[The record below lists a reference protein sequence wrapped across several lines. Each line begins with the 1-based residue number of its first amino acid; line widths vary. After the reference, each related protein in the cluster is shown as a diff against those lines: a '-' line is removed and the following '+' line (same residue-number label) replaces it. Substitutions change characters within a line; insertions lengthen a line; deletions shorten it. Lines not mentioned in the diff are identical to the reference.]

1 MPVIPAHAGI
11 HWVNTMDIH
20 RAHGPGMSGYRPPY
34 RGTGNVSPVWQ
45 RANVGRFR
53 REVRRRVCRRRRRC
67 VQQHCGLRVDDPIRC
82 HRRPCLAQVLP
93 SSERLPRSRHRTR
106 RPAHACRGRGAQLQ
120 TPRSRSR
127 RGNAQAFDAK
137 SGYAHAVTRLRSL
150 GSSRDVATSE
160 ARACHEVQQQG
171 QFREV
176 RHLRWAPAWRVSAR
190 CAARPSAGR
199 TTSCARW
206 RASRSTRAPPT
217 RASRRN

>member
-1 MPVIPAHAGI
+1 
-11 HWVNTMDIH
+11 MDIH

-67 VQQHCGLRVDDPIRC
+67 VQQHCGLRVDDPIRG

-160 ARACHEVQQQG
+160 GAR
-171 QFREV
+171 
-176 RHLRWAPAWRVSAR
+176 L
-190 CAARPSAGR
+190 
-199 TTSCARW
+199 
-206 RASRSTRAPPT
+206 SRSSAAAGSIPRGPALALGASLEGECALCSQAFGWSDDELRALA
-217 RASRRN
+217 RKSIDASSANAGVKAELIQALSRW